1 MKRHVLLGLL
11 MACLLAMFALTA
23 SAQEGSGSGT
33 DSGSGSATASSSSGS
48 DDSGS
53 GSDSNSGSGSDA
65 SGSGSAGS
73 GSAGNG
79 TDSNSGSGSDASGS
93 GSAGN
98 GTETGSGS
106 GSGSSSSSGSD
117 SGNDPENL
125 NFGSFKMKVNGNNV
139 PKYTVSLANTSASF
153 TFALKNLFEVTPEK
167 DDDDDY
173 DLVGGSNVQLTS
185 LKWLMT
191 DVTEDD
197 DNYYFTITGS
207 KKGGNTQF
215 ASLSF
220 ANTIPKTNTS
230 FVKIDVIISNYT
242 FVSSASNAKLAL
254 AYKFDTPVQN
264 ASKSDLSDY
273 NVKLKDKS
281 SGQVAYLNFTN
292 TALLQETNK
301 WVAVNLVFEDD
312 AMDSDDN
319 LLWVLYDRWNGTQTL
334 VQDPQ
339 AGFEKDNSN
348 DDDDGGSKKWIIAVV
363 IIGVI
368 VVLGVIGFF
377 LHRRRK
383 ARYENMA

>member
-1 MKRHVLLGLL
+1 MKRHFLLGLL

-23 SAQEGSGSGT
+23 SAQEGSGSGNAAG
-33 DSGSGSATASSSSGS
+33 SGSGT
-48 DDSGS
+48 DSGS
-53 GSDSNSGSGSDA
+53 GSDSDSGSGSNSGSGSGSNSN
-65 SGSGSAGS
+65 SGSGSEASGSGS

-79 TDSNSGSGSDASGS
+79 TD
-93 GSAGN
+93 
-98 GTETGSGS
+98 TGSGS
-106 GSGSSSSSGSD
+106 GSGSSSSSGSGSD

-185 LKWLMT
+185 LKWSMT

-197 DNYYFTITGS
+197 NNYYFTITGS

-339 AGFEKDNSN
+339 AGFEKDNSD

-368 VVLGVIGFF
+368 VVLGVVGFF